1 LVNGQIRNI
10 LAVYYVRLLNMIMN
24 EWEEMRVEE
33 NSAAAGRLKFTG
45 QL

>member
-1 LVNGQIRNI
+1 
-10 LAVYYVRLLNMIMN
+10 MIMN
-24 EWEEMRVEE
+24 EREEMRVEE